1 MTFLETLR
9 KATIPAT
16 GVRKKLIKKALNKA
30 ILLFDAANTTPKIK
44 MRYAVA
50 KFRRVCVV
58 IKNKTSITVPKI
70 LKCWI
75 IK

>member
-1 MTFLETLR
+1 MTFLETLH

-16 GVRKKLIKKALNKA
+16 GVWKRLIKKALNKA
-30 ILLFDAANTTPKIK
+30 ILLFDAANTTPKTR

-50 KFRRVCVV
+50 KYRRVCVV
-58 IKNKTSITVPKI
+58 MKTKTSITVPKF